1 MAKILKTTNE
11 ERQEIMRRSVLSLA
25 DRPSEYGQKPV
36 DIKRAQ
42 TAPIF
47 GSDHSVLH
55 ELDRVVDAI
64 NALLNGSTESEA
76 TISTTAQTI
85 VGAINELRGKIASE
99 EYVPLDTNAQDLQG
113 AVNELWG
120 ICDVMEAILNTASSE
135 GNTENLVKR
144 DENGRFEAATAISDS
159 SAENYSEYFV
169 ANVKFVKDAVSA
181 LAVVVGIP
189 TSENVGDSIV
199 RRDAN
204 GKFKAGTP
212 DGSSADDVATVGYI
226 SGAYGATKTA
236 VENATADKT
245 ENTLVKRNASGRAKI
260 AAPSGSDNDEIANVG
275 YVGKKSDLETES
287 KDTVVGAVN
296 ELKGRADT
304 NASAI
309 SGVQAALAGYSR
321 SYTCND
327 FDDIVYALAG
337 SETLKDSSGA
347 SKGLADLKTGDM
359 IYLKDTNAPD
369 FWWQENAEASSTGAE
384 SYDNTELYVSG
395 VGYLHKV
402 EIDDSEL
409 QGYTED
415 AQAWA
420 EGKRGAFP
428 VSSGDPTY
436 NNNAKYW
443 AGESADSASAAS
455 DAASDAS
462 DSADAA
468 SDAADDAAGSATN
481 ASNSESAA
489 SNSATQASNH
499 AKTAEAY
506 ALGTKNGEAVGS
518 DDLAYQNNA
527 KYYAEVVAPAEAEAV
542 LANKANVD
550 GFYENFT
557 SGTAIVANTIARNV
571 NSAIRETF
579 LYRATGGSADIAS
592 ESPAKYN
599 YLEGKTWYENQLVK
613 LRGTVTV
620 ADVTITN
627 NGDGSITLNGTATD
641 DNYLNLCDSS
651 YPINYIEGHKYLL
664 KGGVDTIA
672 EISAGSSSITSTLV
686 GNTPAIFTANSSASN
701 GYIRV
706 RIVNGTQY
714 NSVRI
719 FPELIDLT
727 EWYCHEVPENL
738 TVAQFQAEF
747 GSKYIP
753 CNAGIWRNALPSGI
767 KTVNKNLLNLDRT
780 EIVTSAPFGNNSIRN
795 FNENQIWVGITNNN
809 YFANNNIDSYSIANG
824 IVTVTNIDSSGTS
837 GYGIGFP
844 MKCLPNTNYHK
855 QCDNDVFQYDISFYD
870 GNGQFILLTSANTFT
885 TPSNAYW
892 MLIVFAGQR
901 AATHSYIS
909 PIVNL
914 SYSSYN
920 GIYEPHKS
928 ASFPFANL
936 GTGLNKARNAVDT
949 SWVVTETDGQTITY
963 MQHVKTVVARVD
975 LGTLDWSY
983 NSTYGYC
990 YSESLS
996 LLIKAVLS
1004 NTDVGNLIC
1013 AKYMLTSYYI
1023 QRSSGAIDKTISVN
1037 IAGGIAV
1044 LDSAYT
1050 DAASFKVAM
1059 SGVYLYYELAEPVE
1073 TTYTLSADWSCTAW
1087 DLGTEEFTFG
1097 SGAAP
1102 VALTIKTLY
1111 NWNVNDF
1118 LKNVNKNFLGMTDG
1132 TLANLISA
1140 LASAGFTVSATFD
1153 ASQNHYTWAVTNDR
1167 VPALPS
1173 GDGTYKLVGT
1183 VSGGTKSYS
1192 WEAEQ

>member
-1 MAKILKTTNE
+1 
-11 ERQEIMRRSVLSLA
+11 MRRSVLSLA

-47 GSDHSVLH
+47 GRDHSVLH

-85 VGAINELRGKIASE
+85 VGAINELRGKIASG
-99 EYVPLDTNAQDLQG
+99 EYVSLDTNAQDLQG

-120 ICDVMEAILNTASSE
+120 ICDVMEAILNNASSE

-212 DGSSADDVATVGYI
+212 DGSASDDVATVGYI
-226 SGAYGATKTA
+226 SGAYGATKTT

-337 SETLKDSSGA
+337 SETLKNSSGA

-384 SYDNTELYVSG
+384 SYDNTELYVAG

-402 EIDDSEL
+402 EIDDTEL

-420 EGKRGAFP
+420 EGKRGASP

-443 AGESADSASAAS
+443 AGEAEDSASAAS

-468 SDAADDAAGSATN
+468 SDAADDAEGSATN

-506 ALGTKNGEAVGS
+506 ALGTKDGETVGS
-518 DDLAYQNNA
+518 DDPAYHNNA
-527 KYYAEVVAPAEAEAV
+527 KHYAEIVAPAEARAV
-542 LANKANVD
+542 LANKANID
-550 GFYENFT
+550 GFYEGMTVGHAIEAKAIATEREIEDADEACPPITFGAVGGNAEVQDGYSKFT
-557 SGTAIVANTIARNV
+557 ELRGNTICWNQIAPSVENFGV
-571 NSAIRETF
+571 NETYGTKTYQDGKLIYTITSSPNNSAAFSPISD
-579 LYRATGGSADIAS
+579 YAS
-592 ESPAKYN
+592 F
-599 YLEGKTWYENQLVK
+599 
-613 LRGTVTV
+613 R
-620 ADVTITN
+620 
-627 NGDGSITLNGTATD
+627 
-641 DNYLNLCDSS
+641 
-651 YPINYIEGHKYLL
+651 PIYGHKYLL
-664 KGGVDTIA
+664 RVTMSSTEASPMVRFLWGA
-672 EISAGSSSITSTLV
+672 ISQKDMEALPANKITTV
-686 GNTPAIFTANSSASN
+686 GKIFTATSDTADNYKLYIYPNLSANITVGTVITLYAVTLVDLTQLTFDYDSVTAFNRDYPNLSYPQNAGQLLSSKSASMILRGRN
-701 GYIRV
+701 QLNLNRTAGTLSGFGNTTPRVFEEGKYYAGLTIDGYYDSTRV
-706 RIVNGTQY
+706 SNIAVTE
-714 NSVRI
+714 NSV
-719 FPELIDLT
+719 
-727 EWYCHEVPENL
+727 
-738 TVAQFQAEF
+738 
-747 GSKYIP
+747 
-753 CNAGIWRNALPSGI
+753 AL
-767 KTVNKNLLNLDRT
+767 
-780 EIVTSAPFGNNSIRN
+780 SAS
-795 FNENQIWVGITNNN
+795 TN
-809 YFANNNIDSYSIANG
+809 
-824 IVTVTNIDSSGTS
+824 

-844 MKCLPNTNYHK
+844 VRVISGQDYILEVSDYLVGIGWYDKDGHYLSFSSANPPSNIAIGTAPTTAYWGVVVLRPVAGETVYTYTEIQFRLYYDTPNLPYVAYEQQAVTLPNIELRSVGSVYDVAYQAGGGKRRIGIRAYESGDEADPDVRTDGTNTLYVLAEETDITLEENAGWTELVK
-855 QCDNDVFQYDISFYD
+855 IDNFGTIEFTVDPAQNPQVPQAY
-870 GNGQFILLTSANTFT
+870 FIRYT
-885 TPSNAYW
+885 
-892 MLIVFAGQR
+892 
-901 AATHSYIS
+901 
-909 PIVNL
+909 VNL
-914 SYSSYN
+914 V
-920 GIYEPHKS
+920 E
-928 ASFPFANL
+928 F
-936 GTGLNKARNAVDT
+936 
-949 SWVVTETDGQTITY
+949 
-963 MQHVKTVVARVD
+963 
-975 LGTLDWSY
+975 
-983 NSTYGYC
+983 
-990 YSESLS
+990 
-996 LLIKAVLS
+996 
-1004 NTDVGNLIC
+1004 
-1013 AKYMLTSYYI
+1013 
-1023 QRSSGAIDKTISVN
+1023 
-1037 IAGGIAV
+1037 
-1044 LDSAYT
+1044 LDSAYVRCDG
-1050 DAASFKVAM
+1050 DANNIMLKSENVIPNAPTTNGNYVLKV
-1059 SGVYLYYELAEPVE
+1059 SVVN
-1073 TTYTLSADWSCTAW
+1073 
-1087 DLGTEEFTFG
+1087 
-1097 SGAAP
+1097 GAA
-1102 VALTIKTLY
+1102 T
-1111 NWNVNDF
+1111 
-1118 LKNVNKNFLGMTDG
+1118 
-1132 TLANLISA
+1132 
-1140 LASAGFTVSATFD
+1140 
-1153 ASQNHYTWAVTNDR
+1153 
-1167 VPALPS
+1167 
-1173 GDGTYKLVGT
+1173 
-1183 VSGGTKSYS
+1183 YS